1 MSRRNLFAKELLEL
15 ESGRWLGDPL
25 VPLLRQIIA
34 KLDDLDIAVNGMSQV
49 AGIWD
54 RIADIEYDIEK
65 LKKENGSVKADGK

>member
-34 KLDDLDIAVNGMSQV
+34 KLDDLDIAVNGMEQV
-49 AGIWD
+49 PGWCD
-54 RIADIEYDIEK
+54 RIDDLDYDMQVLGGRVRSLEEK
-65 LKKENGSVKADGK
+65 K